1 MAPTKKVAKQF
12 TVFAMAGNA
21 SPKPPLWPTMG
32 QNWVPIGIFMKDF
45 NAKTADLKAKY
56 GDVKIP
62 AVVYVYIDKTFSF
75 DLLPPVTSDLIKS
88 KAKVTKGSKMP
99 NKDKVGTITMADIKE
114 IAEIKKPVMNTEDID
129 SIVKSIMGTAKSL
142 GISVA

>member
-1 MAPTKKVAKQF
+1 MAAKKVMKKF
-12 TVFAMAGNA
+12 KVFAMAGNA

-62 AVVYVYIDKTFSF
+62 AVISVYIDKSF
-75 DLLPPVTSDLIKS
+75 DFELLPPVTSDLIKS
-88 KAKVTKGSKMP
+88 KAKVAKGSKTP
-99 NKDKVGTITMADIKE
+99 NKDKVGTISMADIRE
-114 IAEIKKPVMNTEDID
+114 IAEIKKSVMNTEDID
-129 SIVKSIMGTAKSL
+129 SIVKSIMWTAKSL
-142 GISVA
+142 GISVN